1 MTNDKQK
8 TIIDEMYYKVC
19 RATESGHYLDKLY
32 DMVKISEKEHRA
44 FNYTMGGRKH
54 GLPFTY
60 AVKYFCCK
68 YILEGKGKA
77 PSAKSAHYMRLECFI
92 GYGIYHEYKARFIE
106 EISRKDV
113 KEFNT
118 LDYAAMM
125 EVK

>member
-1 MTNDKQK
+1 MINNKQK
-8 TIIDEMYYKVC
+8 TIIDEMYYKIARV
-19 RATESGHYLDKLY
+19 TEGGHYFDKLH
-32 DMVKISEKEHRA
+32 DMVKTSEKGHRA
-44 FNYTMGGRKH
+44 FGDRKH

-68 YILEGKGKA
+68 YVLEGKGKA
-77 PSAKSAHYMRLECFI
+77 PSAKSAHYMRLECFV

-106 EISRKDV
+106 KISRKDV

-118 LDYAAMM
+118 LDYADMM